1 MRVIALIMVRNGI
14 DYINSCL
21 SHLIENGI
29 EIAVI
34 DQSSDDG
41 TYEICQKF
49 SDDGLFLLKR
59 IEYPGYRRS

>member
-1 MRVIALIMVRNGI
+1 MRVIAVIMVRNGI
-14 DYINSCL
+14 DYIDSCL

-41 TYEICQKF
+41 TY
-49 SDDGLFLLKR
+49 
-59 IEYPGYRRS
+59 

>member
-14 DYINSCL
+14 DYIDSCL
-21 SHLIENGI
+21 SYLIENGI

-34 DQSSDDG
+34 DQSSYDG
-41 TYEICQKF
+41 TYAICQTI
-49 SDDGLFLLKR
+49 SNDGLFLLKR